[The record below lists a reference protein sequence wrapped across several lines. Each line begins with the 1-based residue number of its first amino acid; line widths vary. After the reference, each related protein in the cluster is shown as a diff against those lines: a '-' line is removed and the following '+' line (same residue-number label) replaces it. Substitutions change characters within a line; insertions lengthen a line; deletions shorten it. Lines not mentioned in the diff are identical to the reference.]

1 MTIFFIHVGS
11 YMCTALL
18 LNHRVVDVWLKDH
31 KTINL
36 VSKAWVVFDIVD
48 LGYDASTGI
57 FTAPS
62 GGIYVFDQTVLAV
75 EGQYACTSLVV
86 NNQSQSW
93 NHCRDKT

>member
-1 MTIFFIHVGS
+1 MDAFNPMTIFFIHVGS

-62 GGIYVFDQTVLAV
+62 GGIYVFDRTVLAV
-75 EGQYACTSLVV
+75 EGQYAWQARHLL
-86 NNQSQSW
+86 
-93 NHCRDKT
+93 